1 MCWSVY
7 CAELDIS
14 VMLVFEDVFKAI
26 FFKSMKQIL

>member
-26 FFKSMKQIL
+26 LLNP